1 MKPLFFSLVAIAVL
15 VPSSSLHA
23 QDPSLRA
30 RLAAR
35 RDLERAKTDLLYYWQ
50 VDYPRKCRE
59 LDATIEITRTEI
71 DDNRSLLRE
80 YQSFNAFAIGE
91 PFPITIRNIQLCI
104 RTGELRLND
113 LLAERNALIRFHG
126 DEFQSLSN
134 RVYEARLR
142 VAEVDAEEEN
152 SQAPAEQ
159 LPAQQ

>member
-1 MKPLFFSLVAIAVL
+1 MKPLFSSLVAIAVL
-15 VPSSSLHA
+15 VPFSTSHA
-23 QDPSLRA
+23 QDASLRT

-35 RDLERAKTDLLYYWQ
+35 RDLERAKTDLLYYWR

-59 LDATIEITRTEI
+59 LDAAIEITRAEI

-80 YQSFNAFAIGE
+80 YQPYNRFSIGE

-126 DEFQSLSN
+126 DEFQTLSH

-142 VAEVDAEEEN
+142 VAEVDEAEQN
-152 SQAPAEQ
+152 SDVSAEQ
-159 LPAQQ
+159 LPSQ